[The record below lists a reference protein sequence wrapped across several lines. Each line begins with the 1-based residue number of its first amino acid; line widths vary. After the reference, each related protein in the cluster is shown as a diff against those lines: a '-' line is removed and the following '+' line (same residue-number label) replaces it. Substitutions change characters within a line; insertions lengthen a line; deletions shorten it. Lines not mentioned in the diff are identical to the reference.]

1 MAYLRFLVTLLS
13 LVAPIYS
20 VSVPIDR
27 TGWTITADSQE
38 TNHEIAK
45 AIDGLAN
52 TFWHT
57 RWTPS
62 ATGFPHWVI
71 IDMKKINTVNGV
83 TVQPRQDGRGN
94 GRIGRHEI
102 HVSQDG
108 TNWGNPVV
116 IGNYLND
123 ASTKKSSF
131 IAKSARYVRFTALD
145 EAGSPNN
152 PWSSIAEINVLGD
165 FNYKSRSGWQV
176 SADSAETAAANAP
189 ATNAIDG
196 NGGSIWHTTYGANGA
211 KHPHWFRIDQGS
223 AQTVAGLVY
232 TPRVGPNGRIGN
244 WRVESSSD
252 GNTWTQVVAGTWP
265 DTGDEKYAN
274 FNVNARYIRLV
285 ALTEAGNRG
294 PWTSAAEINLIDPSP
309 NGAPPAQSPSNGLWL
324 YTVDMPIIPVAASN
338 LPDGRVL
345 VWSAF
350 KLDDYVGGT
359 GLTQTAIFDPATG
372 TTTRRIVNENEHD
385 MFCPGISLDFEG
397 RIVVTGGND
406 EQKTTIYN
414 PSTNLWI
421 PSADMRIPRGY
432 QSSTTCSDGR
442 IFAIGGSWSGARGG
456 KNGEIYDPVANS
468 WSLIPN
474 ALVAPMV
481 TADGGGMYRA
491 DNHAWLF
498 GWKNKW
504 VFQAGPSKK
513 MNWYNTDGAGSVN
526 AAGTRGNDIDAMN
539 GNAVMYDAVEG
550 RILTMGG
557 AVNYQT
563 VTATSNAF
571 NMTIGTPPS
580 MPQVARTQNMAYQ
593 RGFANAVV
601 LPDGS
606 VFVTGGQAFVEPFTD
621 TTASYEPE
629 LWNPNTGT
637 WRKLSPHGIPRTYH
651 SVALLL
657 PDATIFNGGG
667 GLCGG
672 CPTNHWDA
680 EIFVPP
686 YLLNSDGSRKARPA
700 INTVADTVKLGAALS
715 ITTSGSVTSFALIRH
730 GAVTHSVNTDQRRI
744 PLKPAGNSSTSY
756 TVTIPHDA
764 GVALPG
770 YWFLFAIDSA
780 GTPSIAKTIRVTT

>member
-165 FNYKSRSGWQV
+165 FNY
-176 SADSAETAAANAP
+176 N
-189 ATNAIDG
+189 
-196 NGGSIWHTTYGANGA
+196 
-211 KHPHWFRIDQGS
+211 
-223 AQTVAGLVY
+223 
-232 TPRVGPNGRIGN
+232 
-244 WRVESSSD
+244 
-252 GNTWTQVVAGTWP
+252 
-265 DTGDEKYAN
+265 
-274 FNVNARYIRLV
+274 
-285 ALTEAGNRG
+285 
-294 PWTSAAEINLIDPSP
+294 
-309 NGAPPAQSPSNGLWL
+309 NGLWL